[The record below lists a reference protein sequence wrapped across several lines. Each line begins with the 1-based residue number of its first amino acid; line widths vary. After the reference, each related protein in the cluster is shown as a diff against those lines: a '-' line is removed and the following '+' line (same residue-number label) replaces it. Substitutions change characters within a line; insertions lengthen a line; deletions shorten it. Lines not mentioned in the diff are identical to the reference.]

1 MLSQYLLPFSP
12 QTLRLGISD
21 DRTAAK
27 FTPRR
32 KDQFLRKTC
41 LCVYVVKFKTW
52 FRRSFVANFFFP
64 SFFLMILKIPWISDM
79 ENRIKK
85 EYIVK

>member
-12 QTLRLGISD
+12 QTLRLGVSD

-32 KDQFLRKTC
+32 KDQFLRKRR
-41 LCVYVVKFKTW
+41 LFVYVVKFKT
-52 FRRSFVANFFFP
+52 
-64 SFFLMILKIPWISDM
+64 
-79 ENRIKK
+79 
-85 EYIVK
+85 

>member
-41 LCVYVVKFKTW
+41 LNLFCKIFKPDLVEALW
-52 FRRSFVANFFFP
+52 PVFLPLFFFNTRR
-64 SFFLMILKIPWISDM
+64 LLELVI
-79 ENRIKK
+79 
-85 EYIVK
+85 